1 MNANADN
8 HAENAELSPLEKL
21 NSLIFDLGDTIPE
34 GVYLEMM
41 NHTKKLYDDMN
52 KIKNRS
58 LNFNIMTIEDKAMM
72 IKNEDKLYILR
83 RIQRR
88 EFEDLNIGVR
98 FYEKDDLL
106 FPIREGFKGI
116 VIRLFS
122 AGNTY
127 KFMKI
132 TKINIKS
139 IKYDILY
146 ITEGR
151 QPRIKKDNKLK
162 FQNGDYYDNLS
173 SYSTKQILIYKT
185 SNIVCN
191 YFLNQYYLNWE
202 DAETENRLTIW
213 N

>member
-34 GVYLEMM
+34 GIYLEMM

>member
-106 FPIREGFKGI
+106 FPIREGFKGT